1 MQQPCAVFLHSHTD
15 AVIKLNADVFDFAIS
30 KEKLYYLAVRENLNT
45 EKSKISIYN
54 SQWQYQVSNYQCKSI
69 YTRICTHVYAH
80 VLRSDII
87 QFGRAGK
94 APMISIYYSQWQHQI
109 AISFTLTL
117 CTPWNNHMRGAFY
130 VRVVCMIIM

>member
-54 SQWQYQVSNYQCKSI
+54 SQWQYQVKQLPVQKYLHTHMH
-69 YTRICTHVYAH
+69 TRV
-80 VLRSDII
+80 RSCIE
-87 QFGRAGK
+87 K
-94 APMISIYYSQWQHQI
+94 
-109 AISFTLTL
+109 
-117 CTPWNNHMRGAFY
+117 
-130 VRVVCMIIM
+130 